1 MNSSPFEL
9 NNWLDQYSRMLA
21 VLFERNLGDFLLRA
35 LLTDLQEAWLRALEK
50 WRNSPE
56 RYDAIQKEW
65 HAALIRFNES
75 LQANRETPVKAIS
88 DLKTLHAEMER
99 CLKAM
104 VEETP
109 DLDGDDK
116 RLLSFGVRHLVNALA
131 PEYWPLAN
139 PDVLNAAVVSNG
151 MSYFNGMQNFFDDMS
166 NSVIGL
172 EVKTANTKDFVIG
185 ESLAVTPG
193 EVVFENELLQLIQ
206 YYPCSQQV
214 LQDPLLIVPPWI
226 NKYYVLD
233 LNPADSFVQW
243 ALRQG
248 HSVFMISWVNPG
260 PGNKE
265 LSLHDYLV
273 HGCVRAVSEVR
284 NITAARHLNLAGYC
298 IGGMLATCAVA
309 YLAGD
314 TDNPIS
320 SLTLLNTMLDY
331 SDPGE
336 IGVFLSERMLTAL
349 EQHLDT
355 NDILDGRI
363 MRQAFTML
371 REDRMF
377 WPYIVNNYLLGK
389 APDPNPVLYWNQD
402 ATNLPRRMLLE
413 FLGDMYRDNALVGG
427 EDYSIAGRS
436 MNLEQID
443 IPVYALACHTDHIIP
458 WHSAYHGIQQFAGD
472 VRFVLSA
479 SGHVMGVINPPNK
492 MQSGYWFAGTD
503 NKGVDPD
510 SWLDAAEYQA
520 GSWWP
525 HWHEWLCGL
534 NSNRVNAR
542 LPGGTG
548 VPVIEPAPGR
558 YVKTG
563 L

>member
-9 NNWLDQYSRMLA
+9 SNWLDQYSRMLA
-21 VLFERNLGDFLLRA
+21 VLFERNLGDFLLSA
-35 LLTDLQEAWLRALEK
+35 LLADIQEAWLRALEK
-50 WRNSPE
+50 WRQSPD
-56 RYDAIQKEW
+56 RYDAIQQRW
-65 HAALIRFNES
+65 LAALTRFNES
-75 LQANRETPVKAIS
+75 LPMNQKNPAAAIH
-88 DLKTLHAEMER
+88 DLKLLHTELER
-99 CLKAM
+99 CFKAM

-109 DLDGDDK
+109 GLERDDK

-131 PEYWPLAN
+131 PEYWPVTN
-139 PDVLNAAVVSNG
+139 QDVLNAAVVSNG
-151 MSYFNGMQNFFDDMS
+151 MSYFNGLQNFFDDMS
-166 NSVIGL
+166 NSVVGL
-172 EVKTANTKDFVIG
+172 DVKTANAEDFVIG

-193 EVVFENELLQLIQ
+193 EVVFENDLLQLIQ
-206 YYPCSQQV
+206 YYPCSRQV

-226 NKYYVLD
+226 NKFYVLD
-233 LNPADSFVQW
+233 LNPTDSFVQW

-248 HSVFMISWVNPG
+248 HTVFMISWANPDA
-260 PGNKE
+260 GNGE
-265 LSLHDYLV
+265 LSLEDYLV
-273 HGCVRAVSEVR
+273 RGCVQAINEVR
-284 NITAARHLNLAGYC
+284 NITGTQHLNLAGYC

-309 YLAGD
+309 YLTGD
-314 TDNPIS
+314 TTNPIS

-331 SDPGE
+331 SEPGE
-336 IGVFLSERMLTAL
+336 VGVFLSERMLAAL
-349 EQHLDT
+349 EQHLAT

-389 APDPNPVLYWNQD
+389 APEPNAVLYWNQD

-458 WHSAYHGIQQFAGD
+458 WRSAYHSIQQFSGD
-472 VRFVLSA
+472 VRFVMSD
-479 SGHVMGVINPPNK
+479 SGHVMGVVNPPNK
-492 MQSGYWFAGTD
+492 RQSGYWYA
-503 NKGVDPD
+503 KGENNNLDPE
-510 SWLDAAEYQA
+510 SWLQVAEYHA

-525 HWHEWLCGL
+525 HWHEWLSGL
-534 NSNRVNAR
+534 NSNFVDAR

-548 VPVIEPAPGR
+548 VPIIEPAPGR